1 MIYWEHWR
9 LSVGQPAP
17 GLHLLLLT
25 LRVGVGGG
33 VGGRPAQGWQSSWEG
48 RADVPTGAL
57 GELTFPL
64 FTFSAQ
70 ALPYMGMAMT
80 TSSQACTVPAFQW
93 DMGVVRTSSTC
104 CSRSTCSSPSDR
116 LRLCLVGL
124 HWLSESA
131 TQKRTGPSWVRGPGW
146 GCRGRGRT
154 GCAPESAFPD
164 AGGGR
169 DVFSPR
175 ISSFK
180 NQMAFVLFC
189 HPSPI
194 TREIYARTPEIRV
207 LKT

>member
-9 LSVGQPAP
+9 LSLGQPAP

-25 LRVGVGGG
+25 TLRVGVRGG
-33 VGGRPAQGWQSSWEG
+33 VGGRPAQGWRSSWEG
-48 RADVPTGAL
+48 RAGVPTGAL
-57 GELTFPL
+57 GALTFPL

-131 TQKRTGPSWVRGPGW
+131 TQKRTGPSWVRGPGR

-154 GCAPESAFPD
+154 GYTLESAFPD
-164 AGGGR
+164 AGGGQGCLLSTH
-169 DVFSPR
+169 F
-175 ISSFK
+175 F
-180 NQMAFVLFC
+180 F
-189 HPSPI
+189 
-194 TREIYARTPEIRV
+194 
-207 LKT
+207 